1 MVSSGSIRSARTPVH
16 PNASAI
22 LLDTALRQELIAA
35 RGATSADD
43 PRLIERVTLADEETS
58 VGTLL
63 IGRRSGGHRYSK
75 QELDA
80 IQEIVPSLAEALR
93 VSRGRCSRDS
103 QMQER
108 LDEVAARLAQLEGGA
123 ARPL

>member
-1 MVSSGSIRSARTPVH
+1 
-16 PNASAI
+16 
-22 LLDTALRQELIAA
+22 
-35 RGATSADD
+35 
-43 PRLIERVTLADEETS
+43 VTLADEETS